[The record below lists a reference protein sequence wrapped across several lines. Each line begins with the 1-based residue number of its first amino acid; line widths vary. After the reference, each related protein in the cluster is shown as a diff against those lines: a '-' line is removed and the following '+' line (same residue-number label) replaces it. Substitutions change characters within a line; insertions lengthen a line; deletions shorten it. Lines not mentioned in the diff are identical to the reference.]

1 MLEPVNAELVGSQ
14 HPRWK
19 TQIVKG
25 KAVSSL
31 GEPVGKEE
39 LESMQK
45 SMEECTC
52 RVGGPRGPIGIVE
65 RVYQGRK
72 TLAVKAKVL
81 MESGAVRYVDV
92 IDIRC
97 Y

>member
-1 MLEPVNAELVGSQ
+1 MNSLSEKASQ
-14 HPRWK
+14 
-19 TQIVKG
+19 
-25 KAVSSL
+25 
-31 GEPVGKEE
+31 EE
-39 LESMQK
+39 LESLRMT
-45 SMEECTC
+45 MEERTC

-72 TLAVKAKVL
+72 SLSVKAKVL

-92 IDIRC
+92 ADIRC